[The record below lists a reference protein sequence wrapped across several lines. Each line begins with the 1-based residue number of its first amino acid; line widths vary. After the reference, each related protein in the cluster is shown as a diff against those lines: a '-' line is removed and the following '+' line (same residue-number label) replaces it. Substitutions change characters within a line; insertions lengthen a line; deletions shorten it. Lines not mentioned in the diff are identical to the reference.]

1 MKKTKLFKVGILS
14 ALLACGMIFCTSC
27 KQPEQ
32 PEDPAKPEQPEE
44 KPEEKPAEVTPKP
57 FTISYNGK
65 LYSAGTFK
73 TADDWVSIEIKF
85 AEVPPTDKVQFY
97 LTSDAVQK
105 EESWGTAY
113 FSRYPQV
120 AEVVTID
127 LDDWINNQKDDSGK
141 TLAEQGA
148 TKITSVGIQAKAT
161 DSPDVK
167 VASAIVTKKD
177 GTKEAVV
184 AVKDWGSTVTEN

>member
-1 MKKTKLFKVGILS
+1 MKKTKLLKVGILS

-32 PEDPAKPEQPEE
+32 PGDST
-44 KPEEKPAEVTPKP
+44 TPKP
-57 FTISYNGK
+57 FTISFNGK
-65 LYSAGTFK
+65 QYSAGSFA

-85 AEVPPTDKVQFY
+85 AEVPPKEKVQFC
-97 LTSDAVQK
+97 LVSDKVEK
-105 EESWGTAY
+105 EESWGPAY

-148 TKITSVGIQAKAT
+148 TKITSIGIQARTA

-184 AVKDWGSTVTEN
+184 AVKDWASTVTEN

>member
-32 PEDPAKPEQPEE
+32 PEDPAKPE
-44 KPEEKPAEVTPKP
+44 KPAEVTPKP
-57 FTISYNGK
+57 FTISFGGK
-65 LYSAGTFK
+65 QYSAGTFA

-85 AEVPPTDKVQFY
+85 AEVPPTEKVQFC
-97 LTSDAVQK
+97 LTSDAVEKQ
-105 EESWGTAY
+105 ETWGTAY
-113 FSRYPQV
+113 YSRYPQV

-127 LDDWINNQKDDSGK
+127 LNDWINNQKDDSGK
-141 TLAEQGA
+141 TLADQGA
-148 TKITSVGIQAKAT
+148 TKITSIGIQAKTA

-184 AVKDWGSTVTEN
+184 AAADWASTVTEN

>member
-1 MKKTKLFKVGILS
+1 MKKTKLLKVGILS

-32 PEDPAKPEQPEE
+32 PEDPAKPE
-44 KPEEKPAEVTPKP
+44 KPEEKPAEVTPKA
-57 FTISYNGK
+57 FTISFGGK
-65 LYSAGTFK
+65 QYSAGTFA

-85 AEVPPTDKVQFY
+85 AEVPPTEKVQFC
-97 LTSDAVQK
+97 LTSDAVEKQ
-105 EESWGTAY
+105 ETWGTAY
-113 FSRYPQV
+113 YSRYPQV

-127 LDDWINNQKDDSGK
+127 LNDWINNQKDDSGK
-141 TLAEQGA
+141 TLADQGA
-148 TKITSVGIQAKAT
+148 TKITSIGIQAKTA

-184 AVKDWGSTVTEN
+184 AAADWASKVTEN

>member
-1 MKKTKLFKVGILS
+1 M
-14 ALLACGMIFCTSC
+14 
-27 KQPEQ
+27 
-32 PEDPAKPEQPEE
+32 
-44 KPEEKPAEVTPKP
+44 
-57 FTISYNGK
+57 
-65 LYSAGTFK
+65 
-73 TADDWVSIEIKF
+73 VS
-85 AEVPPTDKVQFY
+85 DKVE
-97 LTSDAVQK
+97 K
-105 EESWGTAY
+105 EESWGPAY

-127 LDDWINNQKDDSGK
+127 LNDWMNNQKDGSGK

-148 TKITSVGIQAKAT
+148 TKITSIGIQARTT

-184 AVKDWGSTVTEN
+184 AVKDWASTVTEN

>member
-32 PEDPAKPEQPEE
+32 PEDPAKPE
-44 KPEEKPAEVTPKP
+44 KPEEKPAEVTPKA
-57 FTISYNGK
+57 FTISFGGK
-65 LYSAGTFK
+65 QYSAGTFA

-97 LTSDAVQK
+97 LTSDAVQSQ
-105 EESWGTAY
+105 EDRGTAY

-127 LDDWINNQKDDSGK
+127 LYDWINNQKDGSGK

>member
-1 MKKTKLFKVGILS
+1 MQ
-14 ALLACGMIFCTSC
+14 FC
-27 KQPEQ
+27 
-32 PEDPAKPEQPEE
+32 
-44 KPEEKPAEVTPKP
+44 
-57 FTISYNGK
+57 
-65 LYSAGTFK
+65 AGSFA
-73 TADDWVSIEIKF
+73 TADDWASIEIKF
-85 AEVPPTDKVQFY
+85 AEVPPTEEVQFC

-127 LDDWINNQKDDSGK
+127 LNDWINNQKDGSGK

>member
-1 MKKTKLFKVGILS
+1 MKKTKLLKVGILS

-27 KQPEQ
+27 KQSA
-32 PEDPAKPEQPEE
+32 DPTPPKE
-44 KPEEKPAEVTPKP
+44 EEKPAEVTGKP
-57 FTISYNGK
+57 FTISFNGK
-65 LYSAGTFK
+65 QYSAGSFA

-85 AEVPPTDKVQFY
+85 AEVPSTEKVQFC
-97 LTSDAVQK
+97 LVSDKVEK
-105 EESWGTAY
+105 EESWGPAY

-148 TKITSVGIQAKAT
+148 TKITSIGIQARTT

>member
-1 MKKTKLFKVGILS
+1 MKKTKLLKVGILS

-32 PEDPAKPEQPEE
+32 PEDPAKPE
-44 KPEEKPAEVTPKP
+44 KPAEVTGKP
-57 FTISYNGK
+57 FTISFGGAQ
-65 LYSAGTFK
+65 YSAGSFA

-85 AEVPPTDKVQFY
+85 AEVPPKEKVQFC
-97 LTSDAVQK
+97 LVSDKVEK
-105 EESWGTAY
+105 EESWGPAY

-148 TKITSVGIQAKAT
+148 TKITSIGIQARTA

-184 AVKDWGSTVTEN
+184 AVKDWASTVTEN

>member
-32 PEDPAKPEQPEE
+32 PEDPAKPE
-44 KPEEKPAEVTPKP
+44 KPEEKPAEVTPKA
-57 FTISYNGK
+57 FTISFGGK
-65 LYSAGTFK
+65 QYSAGTFA

-85 AEVPPTDKVQFY
+85 AEVPPTDKVQLY
-97 LTSDAVQK
+97 LTSDAVQSQ
-105 EESWGTAY
+105 EDRGTAY

-127 LDDWINNQKDDSGK
+127 LYDWINNQKDGSGK

-184 AVKDWGSTVTEN
+184 AAADWASKVTEN

>member
-1 MKKTKLFKVGILS
+1 MKKTKLLKVGILS

-27 KQPEQ
+27 KQSA
-32 PEDPAKPEQPEE
+32 DPTPPK
-44 KPEEKPAEVTPKP
+44 EEKPAEVTGKP
-57 FTISYNGK
+57 FTISFNGK
-65 LYSAGTFK
+65 QYCAGSFA
-73 TADDWVSIEIKF
+73 TADDWASIEIKF
-85 AEVPPTDKVQFY
+85 AEVPPTDKVQFC
-97 LTSDAVQK
+97 LVSDAVEK

-127 LDDWINNQKDDSGK
+127 LNDWINNQKDTTGK

-148 TKITSVGIQAKAT
+148 TKITSVGIQAMTT

-184 AVKDWGSTVTEN
+184 AVADWASTVTEN

>member
-27 KQPEQ
+27 KQSADSTP
-32 PEDPAKPEQPEE
+32 PKEE
-44 KPEEKPAEVTPKP
+44 GKP
-57 FTISYNGK
+57 FTISFNGQQ
-65 LYSAGTFK
+65 YSAGTFA

-85 AEVPPTDKVQFY
+85 AEVPPTDKVQFC
-97 LTSDAVQK
+97 LTSNKVEK
-105 EESWGTAY
+105 EESWGPAY

-127 LDDWINNQKDDSGK
+127 LNDWMNNQKDASGK
-141 TLAEQGA
+141 TLADQGA
-148 TKITSVGIQAKAT
+148 TKITSIGIQAKTT

>member
-1 MKKTKLFKVGILS
+1 M
-14 ALLACGMIFCTSC
+14 TS
-27 KQPEQ
+27 
-32 PEDPAKPEQPEE
+32 
-44 KPEEKPAEVTPKP
+44 
-57 FTISYNGK
+57 
-65 LYSAGTFK
+65 
-73 TADDWVSIEIKF
+73 
-85 AEVPPTDKVQFY
+85 DKVE
-97 LTSDAVQK
+97 K
-105 EESWGTAY
+105 EASWGTAY
-113 FSRYPQV
+113 FSRYSQV

-127 LDDWINNQKDDSGK
+127 LDDWINNQKDGSGK

-184 AVKDWGSTVTEN
+184 AVKDWASTVTEN

>member
-1 MKKTKLFKVGILS
+1 M
-14 ALLACGMIFCTSC
+14 
-27 KQPEQ
+27 
-32 PEDPAKPEQPEE
+32 
-44 KPEEKPAEVTPKP
+44 
-57 FTISYNGK
+57 
-65 LYSAGTFK
+65 
-73 TADDWVSIEIKF
+73 
-85 AEVPPTDKVQFY
+85 
-97 LTSDAVQK
+97 TSDAVQK

-113 FSRYPQV
+113 FTRYPQV

-127 LDDWINNQKDDSGK
+127 LDDWINNQKDGSGK